1 MKQNEKETDN
11 TNVKDEFLV
20 KITGPGLA
28 LERSVPAERVH
39 YIVSL
44 LLQPKATL
52 PSIGEISSQQP
63 IGVVGAPSAEI
74 SSKQFMAEKRP
85 KTDMQRV
92 ACLAFYLTHYRNIQF
107 FKTRDL
113 TDLNKE
119 AAQPQMSNPTV
130 AVRNATNQ
138 QYLAIA
144 GGGSKQITT
153 RGEEMVKAL
162 PDHEKVKVALENNP
176 LARRKRNTNATNK
189 K

>member
-1 MKQNEKETDN
+1 MNKNEKETDN
-11 TNVKDEFLV
+11 NNVKDEFLV

-28 LERSVPAERVH
+28 LERPVPAERVH

-44 LLQPKATL
+44 LLQPNTTPL
-52 PSIGEISSQQP
+52 NTGEISSQHQ
-63 IGVVGAPSAEI
+63 IGITGGLPAEI
-74 SSKQFMAEKRP
+74 SPKQFMAEKRP

-92 ACLAFYLTHYRNIQF
+92 ACLAFYLTHHRATQF

-113 TDLNKE
+113 TELNKE

-130 AVRNATNQ
+130 AVRNATSH
-138 QYLAIA
+138 QYLALA

-162 PDHEKVKVALENNP
+162 PDHEKVKAALENNP
-176 LARRKRNTNATNK
+176 LARRKRNTNATSK
-189 K
+189 